1 MRIVIIGG
9 GIAADYLANRILD
22 QDSTVEVWILSKEAY
37 APYDRIHLCDL
48 VEGVADLQ
56 DITLELNPQ
65 ITVKLNSE
73 VIGIDAVNR
82 EVLTQQQR
90 YGYDYLIIASGSQA
104 KTLFDISELDNA
116 VTFRSADDS
125 FKIAANVQ
133 DRNMVIVGSGPI
145 GLELLDTLMRMQAPR
160 KIYLLVRDHAL
171 YSADLDPSSVA
182 LMQSVFESDPRVVIS
197 FEDEIV
203 DKSVANGHIETLITK
218 KLTIENPFI
227 VFGIGIQPNIG
238 FARETLRCDRGVL
251 VDEHMRTSDPRIYA
265 VGEAAQLD
273 ETGFTAGHAKECRQ
287 QAEVAINHLFSEGE
301 ERYRPLEMQRYERE
315 VAIDGLKVGRFELT
329 DVTSP
334 RYQPH
339 DDHNE
344 VVLLRSAKDGRIDQY
359 ILNHEKLMR
368 FIGINSNVDALYLKQ
383 LMVENENVDP
393 SYLYNNRHESERGR
407 LICSCIGA
415 YEKELTEIVE
425 ANAVTSFAELQP
437 YSQAGR
443 VCGRCKKDV
452 ANLIACAHVD
462 PEQVAQKRAEREAA
476 KEAEKRARVQR
487 RLEKYNRLHPS
498 NQMDVSNLE
507 AALQSFDKVNE
518 FNGWV
523 SMMTLNLDLPAAYD
537 QLVHQGIQQLNK
549 IPVIWLELADC
560 SGNSEAFIKSVNPT
574 IDELIL
580 KFISL
585 DYHELLMAASGPHSE
600 NRLDQLLEEDKGR
613 YILVVEGA
621 VPLGMQGKYLRI
633 GPKGETG
640 EALLK
645 RVAKDAAAIFAVGSC
660 ALDGGVVAAAPNPTG
675 AVGVSEALARDD
687 IVNLPGCPVNPI
699 NVVGTLLHYVMFGEM
714 PELGENNKPLWAY
727 APRVHDNCERR
738 GHYDAGEFVKEWGD
752 EGAKKGW
759 CLFEMGCKGPY
770 ADMNCS
776 MVKFNEGTSWP
787 VQVGHGC
794 IACGKGKVAFDEL
807 ANNRKIVQ
815 VPVELKRG

>member
-1 MRIVIIGG
+1 MRIVVIGG
-9 GIAADYLANRILD
+9 GIAADYLANRILEREP
-22 QDSTVEVWILSKEAY
+22 DSDVLILSKEAY

-48 VEGVADLQ
+48 VEGVADLE

-65 ITVKLNSE
+65 VTVKLNQE
-73 VIGIDAVNR
+73 VIGLDPVHRQVITHSHR
-82 EVLTQQQR
+82 
-90 YGYDYLIIASGSQA
+90 YDYDRLIIASGSQP

-125 FKIAANVQ
+125 FKIAKNLQ
-133 DRNMVIVGSGPI
+133 DRNMVIVGAGPI
-145 GLELLDTLMRMQAPR
+145 GLELLDTLMRMPAPR
-160 KIYLLVRDHAL
+160 RIYLLVWDHAL
-171 YSADLDPSSVA
+171 YSPDLDPSSVA
-182 LMQSVFESDPRVVIS
+182 LMQANFEADPRVVIS
-197 FEDEIV
+197 FEDQIV
-203 DKSVANGHIETLITK
+203 DKTVVNGHIETLITR
-218 KLTIENPFI
+218 KLQIDNPFI
-227 VFGIGIQPNIG
+227 VFGIGISPNIG
-238 FARETLRCDRGVL
+238 FARETLKCDRGVL
-251 VDEHMRTSDPRIYA
+251 VDHFMRSSDPNIYA

-273 ETGFTAGHAKECRQ
+273 ATGFTAGHAKECRL
-287 QAEVAINHLFSEGE
+287 QADVAINAIF
-301 ERYRPLEMQRYERE
+301 QRDTYEPEVLQVYQRE
-315 VAIDGLKVGRFELT
+315 VAIDGLKVGRFTLT
-329 DVTSP
+329 DVSSP
-334 RYQPH
+334 HYNPR
-339 DDHNE
+339 DENNE
-344 VVLLRSAKDGRIDQY
+344 VVLLRSQKEGRIDQY
-359 ILNHEKLMR
+359 ILNNEKLMR

-383 LMVENENVDP
+383 LMVEDENVDP
-393 SYLYNNRHESERGR
+393 SYLYNNRHVSERGR
-407 LICSCIGA
+407 LVCSCTGA
-415 YEKELTEIVE
+415 YQQDLLEIVE
-425 ANAVTSFAELQP
+425 ANAVTTFAELQP
-437 YSQAGR
+437 FSQAGR

-452 ANLIACAHVD
+452 ANLIASAHVD

-476 KEAEKRARVQR
+476 KEAEKMARVQR
-487 RLEKYNRLHPS
+487 RLDKYNRLHPA
-498 NQMDVSNLE
+498 NQVDAGQLQ
-507 AALQSFDKVNE
+507 AALESFDKLNE

-537 QLVHQGIQQLNK
+537 QLVHQGVQQLNK

-600 NRLDQLLEEDKGR
+600 NRLDELLEADKGE

-621 VPLGMQGKYLRI
+621 VPLGMEGKFLRI

-675 AVGVSEALARDD
+675 AVGVSEALGRDD
-687 IVNLPGCPVNPI
+687 IINLPGCPVNPI

-714 PELGENNKPLWAY
+714 PALGEKNKPLWAY

-738 GHYDAGEFVKEWGD
+738 GHYDAGEFVREWGD